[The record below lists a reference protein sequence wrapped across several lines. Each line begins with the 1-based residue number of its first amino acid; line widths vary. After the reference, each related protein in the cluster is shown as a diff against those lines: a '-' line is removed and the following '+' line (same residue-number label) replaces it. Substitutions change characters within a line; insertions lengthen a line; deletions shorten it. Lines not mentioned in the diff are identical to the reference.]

1 MYLPRHPPSTNI
13 SSLPNMS
20 GEAWLYLL
28 AVLINAVNLFLQV
41 FFTIMYSDLE
51 CDYINPIDLCNRL
64 NAYIIPEA
72 AVHAFLTFLFV
83 INGYWLAILLNLP
96 LLAFNAKKIYDNA
109 HLLDATEIF
118 RKLNVHKK
126 PCIMASLLG
135 AGYESSDDETT
146 RPQTQT
152 TAPTATK
159 IVAAPEDQA
168 HMQMMLANTSSQ
180 ALTYNATYDDLSR
193 PNQGPANP
201 FKPDGP
207 ANGLKRKNVPTGYAE
222 EAAISAATFAAQ
234 HRTFQSLGYTR
245 NPGLPGQF
253 VGDLDRAAQYGGR
266 DIVQMKPSKEV
277 SAALRAKRQRKGD
290 SSIVEGE
297 GAYLGPWAKY
307 KDDDHMYEETEAAE
321 DRELASDEEYVDE
334 EEEEIAPAHMP
345 AMSKQATDY
354 QDDSSKVETTEF
366 HGSEQFDYMGRTYMH
381 VPQDLDIDLR
391 KEIGSVKNFIPKKL
405 IHTWKSHTKAITS
418 LRFFPQSG
426 HLLLSSA
433 ADGKAK
439 IWDAFHS
446 RELLRTFSGHSK
458 AITDTDFHSTG
469 KTFLTA
475 SYDRQIKL
483 WDTEYGKCLGRFS
496 TGKTPHVVRFNP
508 GAEHSHE
515 FLAGMSD
522 KKIVQFDTR
531 SGELVQ
537 EYDHHLAAINTITF
551 VDENRR
557 FISTSDDKSLRAW
570 EYGIPVPI
578 KFIAEPYMFALTR
591 AAPHPNGK
599 YVAFQSGD
607 NQIVVYGA
615 TDKFRQNRKKSFRGH
630 NNAGYAIDLK
640 ISPDGQFICSGDSA
654 GYVCFWDWK
663 TGKMYHKI
671 MASGKEGGA
680 TTCLDWHPQ
689 ETSKV
694 VTGGLDGVIRYWD

>member
-1 MYLPRHPPSTNI
+1 
-13 SSLPNMS
+13 
-20 GEAWLYLL
+20 
-28 AVLINAVNLFLQV
+28 
-41 FFTIMYSDLE
+41 
-51 CDYINPIDLCNRL
+51 
-64 NAYIIPEA
+64 
-72 AVHAFLTFLFV
+72 
-83 INGYWLAILLNLP
+83 
-96 LLAFNAKKIYDNA
+96 
-109 HLLDATEIF
+109 
-118 RKLNVHKK
+118 
-126 PCIMASLLG
+126 MASLLG
-135 AGYESSDDETT
+135 AAYDSSDDEN
-146 RPQTQT
+146 PP
-152 TAPTATK
+152 TAPTAPPQATPATK
-159 IVAAPEDQA
+159 IVAAPEVNTEDQA
-168 HMQMMLANTSSQ
+168 HMQMMLANTSSN

-193 PNQGPANP
+193 PTQGPANP
-201 FKPDGP
+201 FKPSGP
-207 ANGLKRKNVPTGYAE
+207 NALKRKNVPTGYAE
-222 EAAISAATFAAQ
+222 QAAMSESTFAAQ

-245 NPGLPGQF
+245 NPALPGQF
-253 VGDLDRAAQYGGR
+253 IGNLDNAEQYGGR
-266 DIVQMKPSKEV
+266 DVIQMKPSKEA
-277 SAALRAKRQRKGD
+277 SAALRAKRQKKGD
-290 SSIVEGE
+290 PSIVEGE

-307 KDDDHMYEETEAAE
+307 KDDDYEYEMEAVQA
-321 DRELASDEEYVDE
+321 DQELASDEEYVED
-334 EEEEIAPAHMP
+334 EIAPAHMP
-345 AMSKQATDY
+345 AMSKEATDY
-354 QDDSSKVETTEF
+354 QDDSSRVETTEF

-381 VPQDLDIDLR
+381 VPQDLNIDLK
-391 KEIGSVKNFIPKKL
+391 KEVGGIRNFVPKKL
-405 IHTWKSHTKAITS
+405 VHTWKSHTKPISS
-418 LRFFPQSG
+418 LRFFPNSG
-426 HLLLSSA
+426 HLLLSSS

-439 IWDAFHS
+439 LWDVYHS

-458 AITDTDFHSTG
+458 SITDTDFHPTG

-475 SYDRQIKL
+475 SYDRQMKL

-508 GAEHSHE
+508 SPASSHE

-551 VDENRR
+551 VDDNRR

-591 AAPHPNGK
+591 AALHPNGK

-615 TDKFRQNRKKSFRGH
+615 TDKFRQNRKKSYRGH
-630 NNAGYAIDLK
+630 NNAGYAIDIK
-640 ISPDGQFICSGDSA
+640 ISPDGQFIASGDSG

-671 MASGKEGGA
+671 QAGGKEGGA

-689 ETSKV
+689 ETSKF
-694 VTGGLDGVIRYWD
+694 VTGGLDGAIRYWD

>member
-1 MYLPRHPPSTNI
+1 
-13 SSLPNMS
+13 
-20 GEAWLYLL
+20 
-28 AVLINAVNLFLQV
+28 
-41 FFTIMYSDLE
+41 
-51 CDYINPIDLCNRL
+51 
-64 NAYIIPEA
+64 
-72 AVHAFLTFLFV
+72 
-83 INGYWLAILLNLP
+83 
-96 LLAFNAKKIYDNA
+96 
-109 HLLDATEIF
+109 
-118 RKLNVHKK
+118 
-126 PCIMASLLG
+126 MASLLG
-135 AGYESSDDETT
+135 AGYESSDDDSTKPTQVQSTVPSATT
-146 RPQTQT
+146 
-152 TAPTATK
+152 
-159 IVAAPEDQA
+159 IVAAPEVNTEDQA
-168 HMQMMLANTSSQ
+168 HMQMMLANTSST

-193 PNQGPANP
+193 PSQGPVNP
-201 FKPDGP
+201 FKPAGP

-222 EAAISAATFAAQ
+222 EAAISEATFAAQ

-253 VGDLDRAAQYGGR
+253 VGNLDNAAQFGGR
-266 DIVQMKPSKEV
+266 DVIQMKPSKEA
-277 SAALRAKRQRKGD
+277 SKALRAKRQKKGD
-290 SSIVEGE
+290 PSIVEGE

-307 KDDDHMYEETEAAE
+307 QREEFYEEEAAEE
-321 DRELASDEEYVDE
+321 DRELASDEEYVEVDE
-334 EEEEIAPAHMP
+334 EEDLAPSAMP
-345 AMSKQATDY
+345 AMSKEATDY
-354 QDDSSKVETTEF
+354 QDDTTKVESTEF
-366 HGSEQFDYMGRTYMH
+366 HGTEQFDYLGRTYMH

-391 KEIGSVKNFIPKKL
+391 KDPGSAKNFIPKKL

-418 LRFFPQSG
+418 LRFFPRSG

-439 IWDAFHS
+439 IWDAYHS

-458 AITDTDFHSTG
+458 AITDTDFHPSGT
-469 KTFLTA
+469 TFLTA

-496 TGKTPHVVRFNP
+496 TGKTPHVIRFNP

-551 VDENRR
+551 VDDNRR

-591 AAPHPNGK
+591 ATPHPNGK

-630 NNAGYAIDLK
+630 NNAGYAIDIK
-640 ISPDGQFICSGDSA
+640 ISPDGQFIASGDSG

-671 MASGKEGGA
+671 LAGGKEGGA

-694 VTGGLDGVIRYWD
+694 VTGGLDGLIKYWD

>member
-1 MYLPRHPPSTNI
+1 
-13 SSLPNMS
+13 
-20 GEAWLYLL
+20 
-28 AVLINAVNLFLQV
+28 
-41 FFTIMYSDLE
+41 
-51 CDYINPIDLCNRL
+51 
-64 NAYIIPEA
+64 
-72 AVHAFLTFLFV
+72 
-83 INGYWLAILLNLP
+83 
-96 LLAFNAKKIYDNA
+96 
-109 HLLDATEIF
+109 
-118 RKLNVHKK
+118 
-126 PCIMASLLG
+126 MASLLG
-135 AGYESSDDETT
+135 AGYESSDDDSAKPTQVQPTVPSATT
-146 RPQTQT
+146 
-152 TAPTATK
+152 
-159 IVAAPEDQA
+159 IVAAPEVNTEDQA
-168 HMQMMLANTSSQ
+168 HMQMMLANTSST
-180 ALTYNATYDDLSR
+180 ALTYNATYGDLSR
-193 PNQGPANP
+193 PSQGPANP
-201 FKPDGP
+201 FKPAGP
-207 ANGLKRKNVPTGYAE
+207 ANGLKRKNVPTGFAE
-222 EAAISAATFAAQ
+222 EAAISEATFAAQ

-253 VGDLDRAAQYGGR
+253 VGNLDNAAQFGGR
-266 DIVQMKPSKEV
+266 DVIQMKPSKEA
-277 SAALRAKRQRKGD
+277 SAALRAKRQKKGD
-290 SSIVEGE
+290 PSIVEGE

-307 KDDDHMYEETEAAE
+307 QREEVYEEEAAEE
-321 DRELASDEEYVDE
+321 DRELASDEEYVEVDE
-334 EEEEIAPAHMP
+334 EEDLAPSAMP
-345 AMSKQATDY
+345 AMSKEATDY
-354 QDDSSKVETTEF
+354 QDDTTKVESTEF
-366 HGSEQFDYMGRTYMH
+366 HGTEQFDYLGRTYMH
-381 VPQDLDIDLR
+381 
-391 KEIGSVKNFIPKKL
+391 
-405 IHTWKSHTKAITS
+405 
-418 LRFFPQSG
+418 
-426 HLLLSSA
+426 
-433 ADGKAK
+433 
-439 IWDAFHS
+439 IWDAYHS

-458 AITDTDFHSTG
+458 AITDTDFHPSGT
-469 KTFLTA
+469 TFLTA

-496 TGKTPHVVRFNP
+496 TGKTPHVIRFNP

-551 VDENRR
+551 VDDNRR

-591 AAPHPNGK
+591 ATPHPNGK

-630 NNAGYAIDLK
+630 NNAGYAIDIK
-640 ISPDGQFICSGDSA
+640 ISPDGQFIASGDSG

-671 MASGKEGGA
+671 LAGGKEGGA

-694 VTGGLDGVIRYWD
+694 VTGGLDGLIKYWD